1 MTLEDAMKVLSENNA
16 SSLFEA
22 KVHSTGKVYQFRPL
36 TVGMRKSLAKFSIGG
51 DETKEELVK
60 FQTAKMAMLKTL
72 CTETLDDKTVTEVDF
87 ISLLATVRSNSSIDD
102 LVLDM
107 TCGNKDCKTQFKHKI
122 DFEGIVKKCSE
133 FKFKILEPV
142 FYDKANRSYKLV
154 LSYPSALDEVSM
166 DAQSETMEPA
176 IYKLTYPYIY
186 VRQIF
191 INGVE
196 IENFAGR
203 SLTERIALIDKLPDE
218 ILYNASVDNLYKKV
232 YDEFDTGSFV
242 NVYGELKCPGCG
254 NNLEGVVTSD
264 NFFTI

>member
-16 SSLFEA
+16 NSLFEA
-22 KVHSTGKVYQFRPL
+22 KIHSTGKVYQFRPM

-51 DETKEELVK
+51 NESKDELVK

-72 CTETLDDKTVTEVDF
+72 CTDTLDEKTVTEVDF
-87 ISLLATVRSNSSIDD
+87 ISLLAAVRSNSSIDE
-102 LVLDM
+102 LTLNM
-107 TCGNKDCKTQFKHKI
+107 TCGTETCKKQFTYKI
-122 DFEGIVKKCSE
+122 DFDSIINKCSE
-133 FKFKILEPV
+133 FKFKTLEPV
-142 FYDKANRSYKLV
+142 FYDKANRSYKLI
-154 LSYPSALDEVSM
+154 LSYPSALDEVM
-166 DAQSETMEPA
+166 MNAQSDSMEPA

-191 INGVE
+191 INGNE

-218 ILYNASVDNLYKKV
+218 ILYNASATNLYKTV
-232 YDEFDTGSFV
+232 YEEFNTDGIV